1 MAPRDQRCEKARDV
15 SYGDASYW
23 GRRLGLARHVFSRT
37 GVLGVCFVMTDM
49 TMHGRVVS
57 SRDIVTSV
65 YCALGP
71 GIEHLQRWSSLS
83 YKLLLDAYNVY
94 MLVQI
99 RGILYS
105 MEREAVFHGIE
116 DSTES
121 KFSGV
126 LIPWNWHF

>member
-57 SRDIVTSV
+57 RDIVTSV

-94 MLVQI
+94 IHSSGKAPEGEGLIILV
-99 RGILYS
+99 RSDLLFA
-105 MEREAVFHGIE
+105 EV
-116 DSTES
+116 
-121 KFSGV
+121 
-126 LIPWNWHF
+126 P